1 MVFVIQ
7 GMKYDTEKMRKVATV
22 KKWYR
27 EDTFLNRA
35 MFPGQKVGRTHECE
49 LWKSEK
55 GNWLLTHEMDYS
67 KNMGEAI
74 TERGSQGTFNEV
86 CNANIRRNVW
96 RVAGSVKGAKRN
108 PVARW
113 GTKTTG
119 LELNTHIIT
128 QDIEEIKRFFLY
140 IGRKA
145 AIMAIRIISAA
156 AGAAILILAA
166 LGFFAYAV
174 MAKAWNELFD

>member
-1 MVFVIQ
+1 MQ
-7 GMKYDTEKMRKVATV
+7 RQYTKKYLESCRKR
-22 KKWYR
+22 KK
-27 EDTFLNRA
+27 
-35 MFPGQKVGRTHECE
+35 
-49 LWKSEK
+49 
-55 GNWLLTHEMDYS
+55 
-67 KNMGEAI
+67 
-74 TERGSQGTFNEV
+74 
-86 CNANIRRNVW
+86 
-96 RVAGSVKGAKRN
+96 AKRN

-145 AIMAIRIISAA
+145 AIMAIKIILAA

-166 LGFFAYAV
+166 LGLFAYAV
-174 MAKAWNELFD
+174 VAKAWNELFD